1 MVKKRKSKDKQSF
14 VLYHTSRNL
23 FAKLPAEECK
33 ELILAIF
40 DYSMGQDVTLSSS
53 GSDIA
58 FAAIQPYMDENARK
72 YEERCRINSQNG
84 AKGGAPRGNKNAEK
98 KPTPNPPAVAFTEE
112 DRRLCLNIGR
122 LFNEICSISL
132 PRIRFVSDARKMK
145 ILETV
150 RAIEKTKQ
158 DPLVVLENVF
168 QRVISSGFLNPSSV
182 HPAWRA
188 SFDWLFK
195 DPNTWAK
202 VLEGQYDELF
212 DKKGY

>member
-58 FAAIQPYMDENARK
+58 FAAVQPYMDENARK

-98 KPTPNPPAVAFTEE
+98 KPTPSPPAVAFTEE
-112 DRRLCLNIGR
+112 DRQLSIDIAHS
-122 LFNEICSISL
+122 FNEICKGRLS
-132 PRIRFVSDARKMK
+132 PVRAMTDERILK
-145 ILETV
+145 ILAVV
-150 RAIEKTKQ
+150 RSIKHTGK
-158 DPLVVLENVF
+158 DPLAVLKFVF
-168 QRVISSGFLNPSSV
+168 QKMSCSEFLSPSS
-182 HPAWRA
+182 PNGPWRA
-188 SFDWLFK
+188 NFDWLFK

>member
-1 MVKKRKSKDKQSF
+1 MVKKLKSKDKQSF

-40 DYSMGQDVTLSSS
+40 DYSMGQEVTLSSS
-53 GSDIA
+53 GPDIA

-72 YEERCRINSQNG
+72 YEERCRINRQNG

-98 KPTPNPPAVAFTEE
+98 KPTPNPPADAFTEE
-112 DRRLCLNIGR
+112 DRQLCLNIGR

-132 PRIRFVSDARKMK
+132 PRIRIVSDARKMK

-182 HPAWRA
+182 RSSWRA
-188 SFDWLFK
+188 SFD
-195 DPNTWAK
+195 
-202 VLEGQYDELF
+202 
-212 DKKGY
+212 

>member
-1 MVKKRKSKDKQSF
+1 MVKKLKSKDKQSF

-53 GSDIA
+53 GPDIA

-72 YEERCRINSQNG
+72 YEERCRINRQNG

-98 KPTPNPPAVAFTEE
+98 KPTPNPPADAFTEE
-112 DRRLCLNIGR
+112 DRQLCLNIGR

-132 PRIRFVSDARKMK
+132 PRIRIVSDARKMK

-182 HPAWRA
+182 RPSWRA

-195 DPNTWAK
+195 DSYTWLK
-202 VLEGQYDELF
+202 IMEGQYDELF